1 MTLHYRLR
9 PALVIRTEL
18 SQWEVL
24 QQIKAGNVMLIPPG
38 ANIEPDM
45 RSDEEI
51 LLDMDMRQESS

>member
-24 QQIKAGNVMLIPPG
+24 QEIKAGNVMLIPPG